1 MNKSQKP
8 SPEKTLD
15 RRAFFRTASVSAVG
29 GAAAV
34 AIGHEDG
41 EAAPNSTEANGE
53 RSRYRKTE
61 HVRNAYKLA
70 RF

>member
-15 RRAFFRTASVSAVG
+15 RRAFFRTATVSAFG

-41 EAAPNSTEANGE
+41 QAAPQNSEGNSE

-61 HVRNAYKLA
+61 HVRQAYKLA